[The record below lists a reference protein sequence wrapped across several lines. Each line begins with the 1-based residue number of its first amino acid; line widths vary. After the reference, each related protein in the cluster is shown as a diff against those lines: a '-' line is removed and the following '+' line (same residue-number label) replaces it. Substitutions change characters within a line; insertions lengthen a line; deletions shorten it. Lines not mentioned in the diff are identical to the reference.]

1 MAELFPIIFKYGE
14 NKIMKILITGNMGY
28 IGPCVVSHLR
38 SCFIDAELIGLDV
51 GYFAGC
57 LTSNGIFPE
66 CRVNIQH
73 FADVRNIPRSLL
85 KDIDA
90 VVHLAG
96 ISNDPMGKAF
106 QDVTMEIN
114 YKASIR
120 LAKKAK
126 EEGVKAF
133 VFASSCSMYGA
144 AGDQAKTEDSE
155 LNPLT
160 AYAKSKVNTERDLEP
175 LAGNDFKVTCLR
187 FATACGMSDRLRLD
201 LVLNDFVAAAITSK
215 EIKILS
221 DGTPWRPLIN
231 INDMARAI
239 EWAISREAVDGG
251 NFLAI
256 NVGSE
261 NWNYQIKD
269 LAEAVAKVIPGVEV
283 SINKDAEPDK
293 RSYSVD
299 FTLFKHLAP
308 NHQPRFDLVTT
319 VNQLKDGLNSIG
331 FNDQNFRNSR
341 FMRLKVLDN
350 LRVNNLLTERLEWP

>member
-1 MAELFPIIFKYGE
+1 
-14 NKIMKILITGNMGY
+14 MGY
-28 IGPCVVSHLR
+28 IGPCVVNHLR
-38 SCFIDAELIGLDV
+38 TCFPGAELIGLDV

-66 CRVNIQH
+66 CRVNVQH
-73 FADVRNIPRSLL
+73 FIDVRNIPKYLL

-96 ISNDPMGKAF
+96 ISNDPMGKTF
-106 QDVTMEIN
+106 QDVTMDIN
-114 YKASIR
+114 HKASIT

-126 EEGVKAF
+126 DMGVKTF

-160 AYAKSKVNTERDLEP
+160 AYAKSKVYTERDLEP
-175 LAGNDFKVTCLR
+175 LAGNSFKVTCLR

-215 EIKILS
+215 QIKILS

-231 INDMARAI
+231 VNDMARAI
-239 EWAISREAVDGG
+239 AWAIDREAIDSG
-251 NFLAI
+251 NFLAVNI
-256 NVGSE
+256 GSDR
-261 NWNYQIKD
+261 WNYQIKD

-299 FTLFKHLAP
+299 FSLFERLAP

-319 VNQLKDGLNSIG
+319 VNDLKNGLNSMG
-331 FNDQNFRNSR
+331 FNDQNFRDSR
-341 FMRLKVLDN
+341 FMRLKVLN
-350 LRVNNLLTERLEWP
+350 HLRVNNLLTEKLEWA

>member
-1 MAELFPIIFKYGE
+1 VGG

-38 SCFIDAELIGLDV
+38 SCYPDAELIGLDA

-57 LTSNGIFPE
+57 LTSNGILPE

-73 FADVRNIPRSLL
+73 FTDVRNISQNLL
-85 KDIDA
+85 KNIDA

-106 QDVTMEIN
+106 EDVTMDIN
-114 YKASIR
+114 YKASIK
-120 LAKKAK
+120 LAKMAK
-126 EEGVKAF
+126 EAGVKAF
-133 VFASSCSMYGA
+133 IFASSCSMYGA
-144 AGDQAKTEDSE
+144 AGDKAKTENSE

-160 AYAKSKVNTERDLEP
+160 AYARSKVYTERDLEP
-175 LAGNDFKVTCLR
+175 LAQEGFKVTSLR
-187 FATACGMSDRLRLD
+187 FSTACGMSDRLRLD
-201 LVLNDFVAAAITSK
+201 LVLNDFVAAAIASK
-215 EIKILS
+215 QIKILS

-239 EWAISREAVDGG
+239 SWAIGREPVGG
-251 NFLAI
+251 SNFLAVNI
-256 NVGSE
+256 GNN

-269 LAEAVAKVIPGVEV
+269 LAEAVAGIIPGTEV

-299 FTLFKHLAP
+299 FSMFKQLAP
-308 NHQPRFDLVTT
+308 NHQPKYDLVTT
-319 VNQLKDGLNSIG
+319 VNELKNGLESMG
-331 FNDQNFRNSR
+331 FSDVNFRNSR
-341 FMRLKVLDN
+341 FMRLKVLN
-350 LRVNNLLTERLEWP
+350 RLREKNLLTERLEWS

>member
-1 MAELFPIIFKYGE
+1 
-14 NKIMKILITGNMGY
+14 MKILITGNMGY

-38 SCFIDAELIGLDV
+38 SHYPDAELIGLDV

-73 FADVRNIPRSLL
+73 FSDVRRISRYLL

-106 QDVTMEIN
+106 EDVTMDIN
-114 YKASIR
+114 YKASIK
-120 LAKKAK
+120 LAELAK

-160 AYAKSKVNTERDLEP
+160 AYAKSKVYTERDLEP
-175 LAGNDFKVTCLR
+175 LAQDGFKVTSLR
-187 FATACGMSDRLRLD
+187 FSTACGMSDRLRLD
-201 LVLNDFVAAAITSK
+201 LVLNDFVAAAIASK
-215 EIKILS
+215 QIKILS

-239 EWAISREAVDGG
+239 AWAISRETVGG
-251 NFLAI
+251 NDFLAVNI
-256 NVGSE
+256 GSN
-261 NWNYQIKD
+261 NWNYQIRD

-283 SINKDAEPDK
+283 SINKEAEPDS

-299 FTLFKHLAP
+299 FSLFEQVAP
-308 NHQPRFDLVTT
+308 NHQPKFDLVTT
-319 VNQLKDGLNSIG
+319 VNDLKNGLESMG
-331 FNDQNFRNSR
+331 FNDENFRNSR
-341 FMRLKVLDN
+341 FMRLKVLN
-350 LRVNNLLTERLEWP
+350 HLREKNLLTESLVWS

>member
-1 MAELFPIIFKYGE
+1 
-14 NKIMKILITGNMGY
+14 MGY

-38 SCFIDAELIGLDV
+38 SCYPDAELIGLDV

-73 FADVRNIPRSLL
+73 FADVRNISQNLL
-85 KDIDA
+85 RHIDA

-106 QDVTMEIN
+106 EDVTMDIN
-114 YKASIR
+114 HKASIK

-144 AGDQAKTEDSE
+144 AGDQAKTEDSK

-160 AYAKSKVNTERDLEP
+160 AYAKSKVYTERDLEP
-175 LAGNDFKVTCLR
+175 LAGNGFTVTSLR
-187 FATACGMSDRLRLD
+187 FSTACGMSDRLRLD
-201 LVLNDFVAAAITSK
+201 LVLNDFVAAAIASQQ
-215 EIKILS
+215 IKILS

-239 EWAISREAVDGG
+239 AWAIEREAVDSG
-251 NFLAI
+251 NFLAVNI
-256 NVGSE
+256 GS
-261 NWNYQIKD
+261 NHWNYQIKD
-269 LAEAVAKVIPGVEV
+269 LAEAVAKVIPGVDV

-293 RSYSVD
+293 RSYSVN
-299 FTLFKHLAP
+299 FNLFKRLAP
-308 NHQPRFDLVTT
+308 HHQPRFDLATT
-319 VNQLKDGLNSIG
+319 VNDLKDGLNSMG
-331 FNDQNFRNSR
+331 FKDEYFRNSR
-341 FMRLKVLDN
+341 FMRLKVLDH
-350 LRVNNLLTERLEWP
+350 LRANNRLTERLEWT

>member
-175 LAGNDFKVTCLR
+175 LASNDFKVTCLR

-293 RSYSVD
+293 RSYNVD

>member
-1 MAELFPIIFKYGE
+1 
-14 NKIMKILITGNMGY
+14 MKILITGNMGY

-38 SCFIDAELIGLDV
+38 SCYPDAELIGLDV

-73 FADVRNIPRSLL
+73 FADVRNISQNLL
-85 KDIDA
+85 RHIDA

-106 QDVTMEIN
+106 EDVTMDIN
-114 YKASIR
+114 HKASIK

-144 AGDQAKTEDSE
+144 AGDQAKTEDSK

-160 AYAKSKVNTERDLEP
+160 AYAKSKVYTERDLEP
-175 LAGNDFKVTCLR
+175 LAGNGFTVTSLR
-187 FATACGMSDRLRLD
+187 FSTACGMSDRLRLD
-201 LVLNDFVAAAITSK
+201 LVLNDFVAAAIASQQ
-215 EIKILS
+215 IKILS

-239 EWAISREAVDGG
+239 AWAIEREAVDSG
-251 NFLAI
+251 NFLAVNI
-256 NVGSE
+256 GS
-261 NWNYQIKD
+261 NHWNYQIKD
-269 LAEAVAKVIPGVEV
+269 LAEAVAKVIPGVDV

-293 RSYSVD
+293 RSYSVN
-299 FTLFKHLAP
+299 FNLFKRLAP
-308 NHQPRFDLVTT
+308 HHQPRFDLATT
-319 VNQLKDGLNSIG
+319 VNDLKDGLNSMG
-331 FNDQNFRNSR
+331 FKDEYFRNSR
-341 FMRLKVLDN
+341 FMRLKVLDH
-350 LRVNNLLTERLEWP
+350 LRANNRLTERLEWT

>member
-1 MAELFPIIFKYGE
+1 
-14 NKIMKILITGNMGY
+14 MGY

-38 SCFIDAELIGLDV
+38 SCYPDAELIGLDV

-73 FADVRNIPRSLL
+73 FADVRNIPQNFL
-85 KDIDA
+85 KNIDA

-106 QDVTMEIN
+106 EDVTMDIN
-114 YKASIR
+114 YTASIK
-120 LAKKAK
+120 LAKMAK

-144 AGDQAKTEDSE
+144 AGDQAKTEDSK

-160 AYAKSKVNTERDLEP
+160 AYAKSKVYTERDLES
-175 LAGNDFKVTCLR
+175 LAGNGFKVTCLR

-201 LVLNDFVAAAITSK
+201 LVLNDFVAAAIASK
-215 EIKILS
+215 QIKILS

-239 EWAISREAVDGG
+239 SWAIGRESVGG
-251 NFLAI
+251 RNFLAVNI
-256 NVGSE
+256 GNN

-283 SINKDAEPDK
+283 SLNKDAEPDK

-299 FTLFKHLAP
+299 FSRFKQLAP
-308 NHQPRFDLVTT
+308 NHQPKYDLVTT
-319 VNQLKDGLNSIG
+319 VSELKNGLESIG
-331 FNDQNFRNSR
+331 FSDENFRNSR
-341 FMRLKVLDN
+341 FMRLKVLN
-350 LRVNNLLTERLEWP
+350 HLREKNLLTESLVWA

>member
-1 MAELFPIIFKYGE
+1 
-14 NKIMKILITGNMGY
+14 
-28 IGPCVVSHLR
+28 VVNHLR
-38 SCFIDAELIGLDV
+38 SCYPDAELIGLDA

-73 FADVRNIPRSLL
+73 FVDVRNISQNLL
-85 KDIDA
+85 KNIDA

-106 QDVTMEIN
+106 EEVTMDIN
-114 YKASIR
+114 YKASIK
-120 LAKKAK
+120 LAKAAKKA
-126 EEGVKAF
+126 GVKAF

-160 AYAKSKVNTERDLEP
+160 AYAKSKVYTERDLEP
-175 LAGNDFKVTCLR
+175 LSGKDFNVTSLR

-201 LVLNDFVAAAITSK
+201 LVLNDFVAAAIASK
-215 EIKILS
+215 QIKILS

-239 EWAISREAVDGG
+239 AWAIGREADDGRD
-251 NFLAI
+251 FLAVNI
-256 NVGSE
+256 GS
-261 NWNYQIKD
+261 NHWNYQIKD
-269 LAEAVAKVIPGVEV
+269 LAEAVAKVIPGVKV

-299 FTLFKHLAP
+299 FSLFEQLAP
-308 NHQPRFDLVTT
+308 RHQPKFDLVAT
-319 VNQLKDGLNSIG
+319 VNGLKNGLESMG
-331 FNDQNFRNSR
+331 FSDENFRNSK
-341 FMRLKVLDN
+341 FMRLKVLN
-350 LRVNNLLTERLEWP
+350 HLRANKLLTEKLEWS

>member
-1 MAELFPIIFKYGE
+1 
-14 NKIMKILITGNMGY
+14 MKILITGNMGY
-28 IGPCVVSHLR
+28 IGPCVVNHLR
-38 SCFIDAELIGLDV
+38 SRFPDAELIGLDI

-57 LTSNGIFPE
+57 LTANGRFPE

-73 FADVRNIPRSLL
+73 FADVRNISRYLL

-106 QDVTMEIN
+106 ENVTMDIN
-114 YKASIR
+114 YRASIK
-120 LAKKAK
+120 LAKMAK
-126 EEGVKAF
+126 KEGIKAF

-144 AGDQAKTEDSE
+144 AGDRAKTEDSE

-160 AYAKSKVNTERDLEP
+160 AYAKSKVYTERDLEP
-175 LAGNDFKVTCLR
+175 LAGNGFTVTSLR
-187 FATACGMSDRLRLD
+187 FSTACGMSDRLRLD
-201 LVLNDFVAAAITSK
+201 LVLNDFVAAAIASQQ
-215 EIKILS
+215 IKILS

-239 EWAISREAVDGG
+239 SWAIGRETVGGRNLLAV
-251 NFLAI
+251 NI
-256 NVGSE
+256 GSN

-269 LAEAVAKVIPGVEV
+269 LAEAVAGIIPGTEV

-299 FTLFKHLAP
+299 FSMFKQLAP
-308 NHQPRFDLVTT
+308 NHQPEYDLVTT
-319 VNQLKDGLNSIG
+319 VNELKNGLESMR
-331 FNDQNFRNSR
+331 FNDENFRDSR
-341 FMRLKVLDN
+341 FMRLKVLN
-350 LRVNNLLTERLEWP
+350 HLRVNNLLTERLEWS

>member
-1 MAELFPIIFKYGE
+1 
-14 NKIMKILITGNMGY
+14 MKILITGNMGY
-28 IGPCVVSHLR
+28 IGPCVVRHLR
-38 SCFIDAELIGLDV
+38 SCYPDAELIGLDV

-73 FADVRNIPRSLL
+73 FADIRNISGYLL
-85 KDIDA
+85 KNIDA

-106 QDVTMEIN
+106 EDVTMDIN
-114 YKASIR
+114 YKASIK
-120 LAKKAK
+120 LAKMAK
-126 EEGVKAF
+126 EAGVKAF

-160 AYAKSKVNTERDLEP
+160 AYAKSKVYTERDLAP
-175 LAGNDFKVTCLR
+175 LAGNGFTVTSLR
-187 FATACGMSDRLRLD
+187 FSTACGMSDRLRLD
-201 LVLNDFVAAAITSK
+201 LVLNDFVAAAIASK
-215 EIKILS
+215 QIKILS

-239 EWAISREAVDGG
+239 AWAISRETIDGR
-251 NFLAI
+251 NFLAV
-256 NVGSE
+256 NVGS
-261 NWNYQIKD
+261 NHWNYQIKD

-293 RSYSVD
+293 RSYRVD
-299 FTLFKHLAP
+299 FSLFKRLAP

-319 VNQLKDGLNSIG
+319 VNDLKDGLESMG
-331 FNDQNFRNSR
+331 FKDENFRNSR
-341 FMRLKVLDN
+341 FMRLKVLN
-350 LRVNNLLTERLEWP
+350 HLQENKMLTESLQWA

>member
-1 MAELFPIIFKYGE
+1 MAELFLIIFKYGE

-38 SCFIDAELIGLDV
+38 SCLLDAELIGLDV

-66 CRVNIQH
+66 CRANIQH
-73 FADVRNIPRSLL
+73 FADVRNIPRYLL

-90 VVHLAG
+90 IVHLAG

-106 QDVTMEIN
+106 QDVTMDIN
-114 YKASIR
+114 YKASIT

-160 AYAKSKVNTERDLEP
+160 AYAKSKVYTERELEP
-175 LAGNDFKVTCLR
+175 IADNGFKVTCLR

-201 LVLNDFVAAAITSK
+201 LVLNDFVAAAIASK
-215 EIKILS
+215 QIKILS

-231 INDMARAI
+231 IKDMARAI

-251 NFLAI
+251 NFLAVNI
-256 NVGSE
+256 GSD

-269 LAEAVAKVIPGVEV
+269 LAEAVAGVIPGVEV

-299 FTLFKHLAP
+299 FSLFKHLAP

-319 VNQLKDGLNSIG
+319 VNELKEGLNSIG

-341 FMRLKVLDN
+341 YMRLKVLN
-350 LRVNNLLTERLEWP
+350 HLLVNKLLTERLEWV